1 MSSKGAGT
9 RAGDTI
15 QVPTS
20 LEGGGLVEKSSLP
33 SARGSRKALPLL
45 LRGGEGKRG
54 LEGRLE
60 GSWDWK

>member
-20 LEGGGLVEKSSLP
+20 LEREGGLVEKELFSPFST
-33 SARGSRKALPLL
+33 
-45 LRGGEGKRG
+45 GEP
-54 LEGRLE
+54 
-60 GSWDWK
+60 